1 MANEKETKKKI
12 KRPTALKRDM
22 QNETR
27 RARAR
32 AYKSRVR
39 TALNALEAAMKTG
52 GEEVKATFKTV
63 QSLMDKGVKK
73 GVYNRNQAARVKS
86 RLNRKATK
94 A

>member
-1 MANEKETKKKI
+1 MANEKETKKKV

-22 QNETR
+22 QNEVR

-52 GEEVKATFKTV
+52 GEGVKAAFTTV

-94 A
+94 S